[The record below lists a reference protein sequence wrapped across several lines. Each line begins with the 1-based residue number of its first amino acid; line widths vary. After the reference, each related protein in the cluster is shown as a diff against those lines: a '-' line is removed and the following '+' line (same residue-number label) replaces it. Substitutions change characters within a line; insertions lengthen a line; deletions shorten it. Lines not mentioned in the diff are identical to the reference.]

1 MPPETKIKLLF
12 RLARF
17 YRGFHLFGF
26 TQILFIAFEFSFYES
41 QMKLYERLLSGSMME
56 NFKNDL
62 HHACNSSKI
71 VQKYE
76 MASKYVSEKLNYA
89 ASTHSL

>member
-1 MPPETKIKLLF
+1 MPPTTKIKLLF

-41 QMKLYERLLSGSMME
+41 QMKLYERLFSGSMMH
-56 NFKNDL
+56 NFKNDM
-62 HHACNSSKI
+62 HDACNHSI
-71 VQKYE
+71 FVQKYE
-76 MASKYVSEKLNYA
+76 MASKYVSEKLKYA
-89 ASTHSL
+89 DKDSL